1 MRKFALIW
9 AVSLAIAGCR
19 GLKGEYVTVKFN
31 PGIESGSMVKSGV
44 SDVLWYARPS
54 ESLTLRLQGDGVD
67 MNVPSGENVTL
78 LTGNYQVSGRYEPY
92 GWELEIGTLHYEP
105 TYVVSDEVDVR
116 VGKSSYQVS
125 AEYDCWALI
134 IDTQEVNSVFGNDQ
148 EITGFVG
155 IDRYKVLYLEGCLE
169 KWTLTIIPEDME
181 LYDATEFKMGSQ
193 ENGKW
198 YCYHP
203 GNAVTVGMFGISLP
217 EWEEGE

>member
-9 AVSLAIAGCR
+9 VACLAIAGCR
-19 GLKGEYVTVKFN
+19 GLKGEYVTVKFES
-31 PGIESGSMVKSGV
+31 GIESGSMVKSV
-44 SDVLWYARPS
+44 SDVLGDTGPS
-54 ESLTLRLQGDGVD
+54 ESVTLRIQGDGVD
-67 MNVPSGENVTL
+67 VSVLSGADVTL
-78 LTGNYQVSGRYEPY
+78 LTGQYQVTGRYEPY
-92 GWELEIGTLHYEP
+92 GWEVEIGTLHQEP

-148 EITGFVG
+148 ELTDFVG

-169 KWTLTIIPEDME
+169 EWTLTIIPEDME
-181 LYDATEFKMGSQ
+181 LYDVTEFKMGSQ

-203 GNAVTVGMFGISLP
+203 GNAVTVGRFGVSLP
-217 EWEEGE
+217 EWIEGE